1 MTLDNVH
8 SSSPDPVLE
17 GALNVLR
24 SPVAPPDSYEAAKKI
39 FEEQGVNFGARTLTL
54 ADRTYTLKDA
64 GSEGAIA
71 TEALAIITGGESPP
85 AAPATWR
92 DLSLRDLTP
101 EESESIQILQGSIES
116 LRAAVN
122 NVYRAVA
129 DTSVTHGYE
138 SVHHERADN
147 LIISFSVGRSY
158 AFEPSLFAASLK
170 VNYGIDLDRGVCSVV
185 KEGKTEEIPLPMNI
199 DVLLSR
205 DSTDST
211 AIKNPYVERVSV
223 LTELLVFVERQGG
236 KKPEASGPE
245 KASYLIRNFF
255 FQIGRILA
263 NIPLFLDRLL
273 FARQERKSFVALLQ
287 MLQKHVQEVRQFL
300 TNFPL
305 DSQGTAIKNIQGSI
319 EGACNAM
326 STLLEDLEEEKPVL
340 MKEDQ
345 ELLLRKINGSLQN
358 IHNIFLGLNVASLI
372 SIWDDNGHLKIW
384 SGPKF

>member
-24 SPVAPPDSYEAAKKI
+24 SPTAPTASYAAAKRI
-39 FEEQGVNFGARTLTL
+39 FEEQGVNFDTRTLTL
-54 ADRTYTLKDA
+54 ADRTYVLKA
-64 GSEGAIA
+64 SGSEGTIA
-71 TEALAIITGGESPP
+71 AEALAIISERESPP
-85 AAPATWR
+85 AAPATWG
-92 DLSLRDLTP
+92 DLPLRDLTA
-101 EESESIQILQGSIES
+101 EESESVQILQGSIES
-116 LRAAVN
+116 LTEVVN
-122 NVYRAVA
+122 HVRREV
-129 DTSVTHGYE
+129 DGKSVTHGYE
-138 SVHHERADN
+138 SVHHEKADN

-185 KEGKTEEIPLPMNI
+185 KEGKTEEILLPMNI

-205 DSTDST
+205 DSTDPT
-211 AIKNPYVERVSV
+211 APAERVAV
-223 LTELLVFVERQGG
+223 LAEALAFVARQGG
-236 KKPEASGPE
+236 KKKEASGSE

-287 MLQKHVQEVRQFL
+287 MLQQHVQDVRQFL

-305 DSQGTAIKNIQGSI
+305 DSHGTAIRDIQESI

-326 STLLEDLEEEKPVL
+326 SALLEDLEEEKPAL

-345 ELLLRKINGSLQN
+345 ELLLRKINSSLQDM
-358 IHNIFLGLNVASLI
+358 HKIFVGLNIASLI
-372 SIWDDNGHLKIW
+372 PIWDDNGHLKVW